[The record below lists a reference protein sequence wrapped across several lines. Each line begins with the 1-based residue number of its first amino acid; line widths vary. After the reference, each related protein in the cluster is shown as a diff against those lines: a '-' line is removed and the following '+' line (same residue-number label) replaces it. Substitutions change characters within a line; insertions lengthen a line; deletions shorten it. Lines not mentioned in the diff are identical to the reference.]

1 MNALRMNPET
11 SRLLLRAAL
20 AGGIAFLLWRTWRG
34 LCAVFWTAFG
44 LGMAAYWTGG
54 LHWLS

>member
-1 MNALRMNPET
+1 MHASPMNPDA
-11 SRLLLRAAL
+11 SGILLRAAL
-20 AGGIAFLLWRTWRG
+20 AGGIAFLLWGTWRG

-54 LHWLS
+54 LHGF

>member
-1 MNALRMNPET
+1 MNASPMNSDP
-11 SRLLLRAAL
+11 SSLLLHAAV
-20 AGGIAFLLWRTWRG
+20 AGGITLLLWRAWRG

-54 LHWLS
+54 LHGLF